1 MMNTPI
7 VKDQELLLLLQ
18 ELHASGAQA
27 SLFVEDQGMGSEN
40 GKIESIREGN
50 GTCIITL
57 DGNRSFT
64 LQQVMAVNGTFRTG
78 FSTC

>member
-1 MMNTPI
+1 MHTPI
-7 VKDQELLLLLQ
+7 IKDQELLQLLQ
-18 ELHASGAQA
+18 ALQATGGNA

-40 GKIESIREGN
+40 GLIEDIREEN
-50 GTCIITL
+50 GTCIITMN
-57 DGNRSFT
+57 GNRSFT

>member
-1 MMNTPI
+1 MHTTI
-7 VKDQELLLLLQ
+7 IKDQELLQLLQ
-18 ELHASGAQA
+18 ELQATGGTA

-40 GKIESIREGN
+40 GLIEDIHEEN
-50 GTCIITL
+50 GTFIITMN
-57 DGNRSFT
+57 GNRRFT